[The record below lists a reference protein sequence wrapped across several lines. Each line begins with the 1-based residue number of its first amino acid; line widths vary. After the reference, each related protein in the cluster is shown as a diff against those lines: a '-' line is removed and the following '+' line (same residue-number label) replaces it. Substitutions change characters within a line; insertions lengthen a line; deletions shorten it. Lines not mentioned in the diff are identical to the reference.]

1 MHEPR
6 RACGTSRRRVRGR
19 RGRYTVC
26 GLPRPIVP
34 SGRPQIWRSGAVC
47 LAVALTVF
55 WIVRNTP
62 IAVADPTHG
71 AVVMR
76 FTIEDFANASR

>member
-1 MHEPR
+1 M
-6 RACGTSRRRVRGR
+6 
-19 RGRYTVC
+19 
-26 GLPRPIVP
+26 
-34 SGRPQIWRSGAVC
+34 C

-62 IAVADPTHG
+62 IAVADPTNG

>member
-1 MHEPR
+1 
-6 RACGTSRRRVRGR
+6 VRGR
-19 RGRYTVC
+19 RAHYTIC
-26 GLPRPIVP
+26 GLPRPVVTP
-34 SGRPQIWRSGAVC
+34 GRPRIWRSGAVC
-47 LAVALTVF
+47 LAAVLTVF

-62 IAVADPTHG
+62 IAVADPTRG

>member
-1 MHEPR
+1 M
-6 RACGTSRRRVRGR
+6 
-19 RGRYTVC
+19 
-26 GLPRPIVP
+26 
-34 SGRPQIWRSGAVC
+34 C